1 MFACAISAWLKN
13 GRPPPRLRH
22 VTRRQPAVASL
33 PDKLSVTEPGAHAT
47 HTDVDWALYSP
58 ATHAVQLTAPA
69 DANVSVVAPAAHAKH
84 CDCPAWPWYCPA
96 TQSVHA
102 CVDAALERPAAQAL
116 HVVAPTLANV
126 SVTDPG
132 AHAVHADVD
141 AGLYCPAA
149 HAVQLTAPEPPTASV
164 TEPAAHCAHADV
176 AAALYC
182 PAAHAVQLTAPVPAS
197 VSVTEPLPHTKQVG
211 WAALPWYCPAAQSA
225 HATVGCE
232 L

>member
-1 MFACAISAWLKN
+1 MAALLASVDVTNPL
-13 GRPPPRLRH
+13 GHRLHGTVDTELYFPAAHAVH
-22 VTRRQPAVASL
+22 VVAPL

-47 HTDVDWALYSP
+47 HADVDWALYSP

-141 AGLYCPAA
+141 TGLLDGKPTCRAVPPTDSCLAAPASC
-149 HAVQLTAPEPPTASV
+149 HRVRRFTNSELRSQKLEVQVQL
-164 TEPAAHCAHADV
+164 
-176 AAALYC
+176 Y
-182 PAAHAVQLTAPVPAS
+182 
-197 VSVTEPLPHTKQVG
+197 
-211 WAALPWYCPAAQSA
+211 
-225 HATVGCE
+225 E

>member
-1 MFACAISAWLKN
+1 MGSLLYCPAAQAVHCVPLGFTVDPTGHGIQALVELELYWPAAHAVQDVPLSAWSASVVAPLTHRAH
-13 GRPPPRLRH
+13 GVVERMLTRPAPHGVHVVAPTAARLP
-22 VTRRQPAVASL
+22 VIDPARQ
-33 PDKLSVTEPGAHAT
+33 GAHA
-47 HTDVDWALYSP
+47 DVDCALYSP

-116 HVVAPTLANV
+116 HVVAPTLSNV

-141 AGLYCPAA
+141 TGLLDGKPTCR
-149 HAVQLTAPEPPTASV
+149 AV
-164 TEPAAHCAHADV
+164 
-176 AAALYC
+176 
-182 PAAHAVQLTAPVPAS
+182 
-197 VSVTEPLPHTKQVG
+197 PLN
-211 WAALPWYCPAAQSA
+211 
-225 HATVGCE
+225 
-232 L
+232 

>member
-1 MFACAISAWLKN
+1 M
-13 GRPPPRLRH
+13 H
-22 VTRRQPAVASL
+22 DVAPVL
-33 PDKLSVTEPGAHAT
+33 FNTSVTDPAPHTEHAT
-47 HTDVDWALYSP
+47 VDAALYCP

-132 AHAVHADVD
+132 AHAVHAM
-141 AGLYCPAA
+141 G
-149 HAVQLTAPEPPTASV
+149 SR
-164 TEPAAHCAHADV
+164 
-176 AAALYC
+176 
-182 PAAHAVQLTAPVPAS
+182 
-197 VSVTEPLPHTKQVG
+197 
-211 WAALPWYCPAAQSA
+211 
-225 HATVGCE
+225 
-232 L
+232 